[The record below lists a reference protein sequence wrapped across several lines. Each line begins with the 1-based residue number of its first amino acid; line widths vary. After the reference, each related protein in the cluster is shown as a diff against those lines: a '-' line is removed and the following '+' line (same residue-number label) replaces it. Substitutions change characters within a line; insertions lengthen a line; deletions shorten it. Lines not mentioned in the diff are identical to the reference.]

1 MAKEKIHA
9 SKVQRASILYNEFYI
24 GVRHLWWVK
33 YCHIVDEG
41 NRKRTCQ
48 SIGVHGEQ
56 ILFGERLDEIM
67 IQDAAMSLP
76 SPRGRRSKRRRL
88 NEKVKSTPSASS
100 DNAPAL
106 PVASTALSVLRGND
120 CGVDLASSEDD
131 GVGSAVVPYC
141 ASDNTGDEVLHQ
153 MVKNI
158 VDGSTCS
165 EWPKDWAEAAM
176 RQQTPANQVAELAH
190 SFGNDLL
197 HKAATEG
204 TDFAFVRSQPVT
216 RRSWR

>member
-1 MAKEKIHA
+1 M
-9 SKVQRASILYNEFYI
+9 
-24 GVRHLWWVK
+24 
-33 YCHIVDEG
+33 
-41 NRKRTCQ
+41 
-48 SIGVHGEQ
+48 
-56 ILFGERLDEIM
+56 
-67 IQDAAMSLP
+67 P
-76 SPRGRRSKRRRL
+76 
-88 NEKVKSTPSASS
+88 
-100 DNAPAL
+100 PAL

-131 GVGSAVVPYC
+131 GVGSALVPYC
-141 ASDNTGDEVLHQ
+141 ASAGDEVLHQ

-176 RQQTPANQVAELAH
+176 RQLTPANLVAELVH
-190 SFGNDLL
+190 SFGGDLL

-204 TDFAFVRSQPVT
+204 TDFAFCRSQPVT